1 MIFAIIVRLYA
12 KVVIHTVQNAP
23 SYVMDVTAAKTVM
36 IYAGIASPPVR
47 DAQTFARAAACVK
60 SAVRGSAPTAAN
72 AGSASLNIVRAAATA
87 VIVPQY
93 VLNAENIALNAPI
106 YVKTATFVRCVQRY
120 AHLVI

>member
-1 MIFAIIVRLYA
+1 MKIVRLYA

-36 IYAGIASPPVR
+36 IYAGIASQPVR
-47 DAQTFARAAACVK
+47 DAQTFARAAVCVRIV
-60 SAVRGSAPTAAN
+60 VRGSAPTAAN

-93 VLNAENIALNAPI
+93 VLNADNIALNAPI